1 MGKYNIAINGYGRIG
16 RCVLRALYESKN
28 FYEKF
33 NLIAINEIADME
45 TIYHVTKFD
54 STHGRFPMPVKN
66 GQNTLKIGKDHIKVF
81 HEQDID
87 KLPWEQL
94 GIDLVFECTGFYNDR
109 KSAIQHLKSGAK
121 KVIFSNPAED
131 EMDATIVYG
140 VNHRTL
146 KKEHLII
153 SNASCT
159 TNCVIPVLHVIDQIL
174 GIQSGSITTIHSA
187 MNDQPVIDAYNSD
200 LRKTRSALQS
210 IIPVSTELEKGI
222 TRILPSMA
230 DKFESLAIRVPTINV
245 SIMDIALMVKMET
258 NVQKVNA
265 MLIQASQNELK
276 NIMGVT
282 DENLVSC
289 DFNHDD
295 RSSIV
300 DLHQTRVS
308 KNNLV
313 KIQAWFDNEWGYSNR
328 MLDTAIAAL
337 EAK

>member
-1 MGKYNIAINGYGRIG
+1 
-16 RCVLRALYESKN
+16 
-28 FYEKF
+28 
-33 NLIAINEIADME
+33 
-45 TIYHVTKFD
+45 
-54 STHGRFPMPVKN
+54 VKN
-66 GQNTLKIGKDHIKVF
+66 GHNTLNIGNDSIKVF
-81 HEQDID
+81 HEKNISR
-87 KLPWEQL
+87 LPWKKL
-94 GIDLVFECTGFYNDR
+94 GIDLVFECTGIYNDR
-109 KSAIQHLKSGAK
+109 SSAVEHLNSGAK
-121 KVIFSNPAED
+121 KVIFSQPAED

-140 VNHRTL
+140 VNHQTL
-146 KKEHLII
+146 KKEHQII

-174 GIQSGSITTIHSA
+174 GIESGSITTIHSA

-245 SIMDIALMVKMET
+245 SIMDISLI
-258 NVQKVNA
+258 VNQDTDA
-265 MLIQASQNELK
+265 KIVNNMLTKASENRFH
-276 NIMGVT
+276 NILGVT

-289 DFNHDD
+289 DFNHDT

-308 KNNLV
+308 KNRLV

-337 EAK
+337 EAR